1 MVIGRV
7 SNTGIGWVWLLA
19 NYDGKYSVERGMYS
33 QILKLSILLPRSM
46 GDC

>member
-19 NYDGKYSVERGMYS
+19 NYDGKYSVERGMS
-33 QILKLSILLPRSM
+33 QILKLSILLLRSM
-46 GDC
+46 GNC